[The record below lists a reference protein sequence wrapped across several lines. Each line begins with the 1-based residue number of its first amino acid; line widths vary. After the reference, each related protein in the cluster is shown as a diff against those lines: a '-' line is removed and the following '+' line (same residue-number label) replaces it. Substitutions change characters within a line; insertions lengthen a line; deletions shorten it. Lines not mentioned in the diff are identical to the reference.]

1 MARIYQSWL
10 PELEGIDRVKV
21 GKRVAKYSLSKHEA
35 AAPGFKNQFWQ
46 VYWEDGRKWRMRFGE
61 QTSSIQTASGKSLNM
76 PTRVTPE
83 MIRIRHPEA
92 DTIYEM
98 VFSEGIL
105 FCEKYQGESRRDLKL
120 GLGMPLR

>member
-1 MARIYQSWL
+1 
-10 PELEGIDRVKV
+10 
-21 GKRVAKYSLSKHEA
+21 
-35 AAPGFKNQFWQ
+35 
-46 VYWEDGRKWRMRFGE
+46 MRFGE